1 MRCRHQPRVSP
12 LKFEAKQLSLFEL
25 PEEVLPRSV
34 PSSFPFLVVEGT
46 ADFSDL
52 THQAVTHQDLTHSDK

>member
-1 MRCRHQPRVSP
+1 MQCRHRTRPNP

-25 PEEVLPRSV
+25 PEDLLPSSV
-34 PSSFPFLVVEGT
+34 PSSFPFLVVE
-46 ADFSDL
+46 SDHSAI